1 MMGRQVNFWL
11 SDKDQIE
18 LQSIVL
24 SKGSFA
30 VINTQ
35 LKAPAILLKEKFE
48 RVHLEHKVE
57 RFHIVPKALSEEIVW
72 EHNPYN
78 GTYDP
83 DLSRSSVIQYNPCRI
98 EGSSIFQG
106 RFYFQARYV
115 DDLGQLVEKHA
126 MFTKI
131 GDALLRLVRKN
142 LNHLHSGFY
151 AGNEALKLKDAGF
164 QFRP

>member
-11 SDKDQIE
+11 SVKDQTDLE
-18 LQSIVL
+18 SIVL

-30 VINTQ
+30 VLNSHSS
-35 LKAPAILLKEKFE
+35 APELLMKERLE
-48 RVHLEHKVE
+48 RIHPDHKVE
-57 RFHIVPKALSEEIVW
+57 RFHLVPKALSGEIVW
-72 EHNPYN
+72 DHNKHN
-78 GTYDP
+78 DTYDP
-83 DLSRSSVIQYNPCRI
+83 DLGRSPVVQYNPCRI

-126 MFTKI
+126 TFNKI
-131 GDALLRLVRKN
+131 GDSLLRLVRKN

>member
-11 SDKDQIE
+11 SDKDQTE

-24 SKGSFA
+24 SKGVFA
-30 VINTQ
+30 VINSRSKTP
-35 LKAPAILLKEKFE
+35 APSLKEKFE
-48 RVHLEHKVE
+48 RVHPGRKVE
-57 RFHIVPKALSEEIVW
+57 GFHLVPKALREEIVW
-72 EHNPYN
+72 KHNPYN
-78 GTYDP
+78 DTYDP
-83 DLSRSSVIQYNPCRI
+83 DLSRSSVIQYNPSRT

-106 RFYFQARYV
+106 RFYFQARDF
-115 DDLGQLVEKHA
+115 DDLGQLIEKHA
-126 MFTKI
+126 AFTKI

-164 QFRP
+164 QFRS

>member
-1 MMGRQVNFWL
+1 MMGRQVYFWL

-24 SKGSFA
+24 SKGTFA
-30 VINTQ
+30 VINSQSKT
-35 LKAPAILLKEKFE
+35 PALLLKEKFE
-48 RVHLEHKVE
+48 RVRPDHKVE
-57 RFHIVPKALSEEIVW
+57 GFHLVPKVLSEGIVW
-72 EHNPYN
+72 EHNPYSDA
-78 GTYDP
+78 YDP
-83 DLSRSSVIQYNPCRI
+83 DLSRSSVIEYNPCRT

-106 RFYFQARYV
+106 RFYFQARYF

-126 MFTKI
+126 TFTKI

-142 LNHLHSGFY
+142 LNHLHSGLY

-164 QFRP
+164 QFRS